1 VPEDKPKFR
10 LADAEDIAGMTTA
23 FTLPGRLAKQ
33 LAERQRR
40 IDQRRAKGLSELSV
54 ERREDTG
61 IDKPWHIPI
70 QTCHWF
76 RIKPATLKWE
86 CFSRDNFTL
95 PRVSPNQASR
105 LSTLTGA
112 RGSTQNAYKGGF
124 WKTFRELS
132 TALREQQKQ
141 LNP

>member
-1 VPEDKPKFR
+1 MPEDKPKFR

-95 PRVSPNQASR
+95 PPGITKPGKPPEYPHR
-105 LSTLTGA
+105 
-112 RGSTQNAYKGGF
+112 
-124 WKTFRELS
+124 RE
-132 TALREQQKQ
+132 REHAEC
-141 LNP
+141 L